1 MLGCSPWPLEPALG
15 MFRFSRLWRFEPRTA
30 ASAVLVIAVVAL
42 APHESGADEGDI
54 RPTTIRVIATGLRH
68 TNGDVRMSLFG
79 TKEGFPDRPE
89 HSLQWGFASVAGDSA
104 TYAFTPVPA
113 GRYAASTFHDEDG
126 DGAMRRDFVG
136 RPREGW
142 GVSRDAKARFGPPS
156 FDAAAFDTQDDT
168 VTVRVRMRY

>member
-1 MLGCSPWPLEPALG
+1 MFGCSHT
-15 MFRFSRLWRFEPRTA
+15 WRFEPQTA
-30 ASAVLVIAVVAL
+30 LRAALVIVAVTL
-42 APHESGADEGDI
+42 APVESAADELDP
-54 RPTTIRVIATGLRH
+54 RPTAIRVVATGLRH
-68 TNGDVRMSLFG
+68 MNGEVRVSLFG

-89 HSLQWGFASVAGDSA
+89 LCLQWGFASLAGDSA

-113 GRYAASTFHDEDG
+113 GRYAVSMFHDEDG
-126 DGAMRRDFVG
+126 DGAMQRDFVG

-142 GVSRDAKARFGPPS
+142 GVSRDAKARFGPPN